1 MTQPPPGQPSGP
13 RPPADPAGAA
23 GASPPPAGATAGFA
37 PRGAFLGLMAALVCV
52 HACMA
57 GTRVTALLLIIRQGH
72 PEWMVGALLSLY
84 AVAPIALSLWAG
96 RLADRYGFHRPVS
109 IGLGM
114 AFLGAGTALVS
125 QHVAALCMASLLA
138 GGAIAV
144 AAVAIQRE
152 AGLMAGGS
160 GDLKR
165 VFAWVALGPAVS
177 NAVTP
182 VACGLLI
189 DLLGYRAAFAFAA
202 VLPLLAAAAARRIP
216 RTDHL
221 AGEAQALSEPAW
233 TLLRL
238 PALRNLLLV
247 NLALS
252 VSWDAHTFAMPII
265 GHLRGLSASG
275 IGLVLGAFAVAA
287 TVVRFTISAWTDDF
301 EEVRVLRVAML
312 VTAAVLGVYA
322 WLPGMGGLL
331 FGSAVLGLA
340 LGTVQPMVLAT
351 LHQVTPP
358 QRHGQALGLRM
369 LCTNGATVCMP
380 LGFGVLTA
388 ATVPAAPLWLMAVL
402 VLAGQWPAAR
412 VRRQGRK
419 ALSTT

>member
-1 MTQPPPGQPSGP
+1 MNAAGLPDG
-13 RPPADPAGAA
+13 GAA
-23 GASPPPAGATAGFA
+23 GRPAGFV

-52 HACMA
+52 HASMA
-57 GTRVTALLLIIRQGH
+57 ATRVTALLLIIKQGQ

-84 AVAPIALSLWAG
+84 AVAPIMLSLWAG
-96 RLADRYGFHRPVS
+96 RLADRHGFHRPVS
-109 IGLGM
+109 IGLSM
-114 AFLGAGTALVS
+114 AFLGAGIALVS
-125 QHVAALCMASLLA
+125 QHIAALCAASLLA

-177 NAVTP
+177 NAATP
-182 VACGLLI
+182 VVCGLLI
-189 DLLGYRAAFAFAA
+189 DHVGYGAGFAFAA
-202 VLPLLAAAAARRIP
+202 LLPLLAAAAAARIP

-221 AGEAQALSEPAW
+221 AGEGGANDEPAW
-233 TLLRL
+233 TLLRI

-265 GHLRGLSASG
+265 GHLQGLSASS
-275 IGLVLGAFAVAA
+275 IGMVLGSFAVAA
-287 TVVRFTISAWTDDF
+287 TVVRFTISAWSDDF
-301 EEVRVLRVAML
+301 DEMRVLRAAMV
-312 VTAAVLGVYA
+312 VTAAVLAMYA
-322 WLPGMGGLL
+322 WLPGMAGLL
-331 FGSAVLGLA
+331 CGSAMLGLA

-351 LHQVTPP
+351 LHQVTPS

-369 LCTNGATVCMP
+369 MCTNGATVGMP
-380 LGFGVLTA
+380 LAFGFLTA
-388 ATVPAAPLWLMAVL
+388 ATTPAAPLWMMAV
-402 VLAGQWPAAR
+402 VVMAAQWPASVIRRQTRELLSAR
-412 VRRQGRK
+412 VV
-419 ALSTT
+419 